1 MGMRALERKPS
12 DEGTPAEEKVVSA
25 TFIPPHMIGSFGDFQ
40 FNWEG
45 ASPAAVLKKDKL
57 RTRNQI
63 MAATGYLAQEDFNAA
78 QTATM
83 SGSMTS
89 AQSVVSGR
97 IGSSSMPVT
106 GLSPITTGGLKA
118 AFQAQR

>member
-1 MGMRALERKPS
+1 MGMRSLDKKQPE
-12 DEGTPAEEKVVSA
+12 EGPPVEEKVVSA
-25 TFIPPHMIGSFGDFQ
+25 TFIPPHMIGSYGDFQ

-89 AQSVVSGR
+89 TQTAISGR
-97 IGSSSMPVT
+97 LGTSSMPVA
-106 GLSPITTGGLKA
+106 GLSAVTTGGLKA